1 MSTMDE
7 RGVVT
12 ENNERLL
19 LCHKLYKNRVVSV
32 FESIQFCF
40 QGLVSKHTVMIKPIQ
55 YSIASLA
62 LASGIFTAGALAQD
76 SGALL
81 DALVQEGV
89 IKESKAEAI
98 RAKLNSDFAKTS
110 AGKIQLDSSV
120 KELKLYGD
128 ARFRYQ
134 WEEYRAQSATAV
146 PKDDRNQQRER
157 IRLRIG
163 TDVKLTEEFTAGFQL
178 STAQTADSDNQTVGQ
193 SGAGAGFGK
202 FPIFISKAFLGWE
215 PTKGLSG
222 VIGKQAN
229 PFYFNDQGLVW
240 DADINPTGLSQKL
253 ELHKLLGWVGPWEVT
268 FNAGQFVYADNN
280 EGRLTGANQTDKAND
295 AFLFQGQLVVAY
307 KFDDSNKLTVAPGFL
322 TYNAASTSNATGL
335 LSGGVTTSGTAGTK
349 GKPISGG
356 TAITATS
363 TLGYAGVNGSSFV
376 APNGT
381 RGLQLILLPGD
392 FTTKIAGVKT
402 KFLWDLSYN
411 ADGKTRARDVYG
423 LKDTGRADKRSS
435 QDDLAWLLGVVVGEN
450 KKKGDISVLANY
462 RQTGLTS
469 VDPNLNDSDF
479 GQSRL
484 NTKGFKLGV
493 GYNLSKAVVLT
504 LAYQNAFN
512 LRSDLDSSAATS
524 GVWSSKGAAASL
536 ADRNNVQIFQADV
549 TVKF

>member
-1 MSTMDE
+1 
-7 RGVVT
+7 
-12 ENNERLL
+12 
-19 LCHKLYKNRVVSV
+19 
-32 FESIQFCF
+32 
-40 QGLVSKHTVMIKPIQ
+40 MIKPLQ

-62 LASGIFTAGALAQD
+62 LASGIFTASAPAQD

-98 RAKLNSDFAKTS
+98 RAKLSSDFAKTP
-110 AGKIQLDSSV
+110 AGKIKLDSSV
-120 KELKLYGD
+120 KELKLSGD

-134 WEEYRAQSATAV
+134 WEEYRAQSANAA

-163 TDVKLTEEFTAGFQL
+163 TEVKLTDDFNAGFQL

-229 PFYFNDQGLVW
+229 PFYTNDQGLVW
-240 DADINPTGLSQKL
+240 DADINPTGLSQKF

-268 FNAGQFVYADNN
+268 FNAGQFVLADNN
-280 EGRLTGANQTDKAND
+280 EGRLTGANETDKAND
-295 AFLFQGQLVVAY
+295 AFLFQAQLVVAF

-322 TYNAASTSNATGL
+322 TYNAASTSNAAGL
-335 LSGGVTTSGTAGTK
+335 LSGGGVTTSGTVGAGGGSTLV
-349 GKPISGG
+349 GG
-356 TAITATS
+356 TAITANS
-363 TLGYAGVNGSSFV
+363 TFTPAYAGVNGSSFL

-381 RGLQLILLPGD
+381 RGLQLLLLPGD

-402 KFLWDLSYN
+402 KFVWDLSYN
-411 ADGKTRARDVYG
+411 TDGETRAVDVYK
-423 LKDTGRADKRSS
+423 LTGIDRTNTRSGK
-435 QDDLAWLLGVVVGEN
+435 DDLAWLLGVVVGEN
-450 KKKGDISVLANY
+450 KKKGDITVLANY

-493 GYNLSKAVVLT
+493 GYNLSNAVVLN

-512 LRSDLDSSAATS
+512 LRSDLNSSVKGNDSAAW
-524 GVWSSKGAAASL
+524 GGSKGPAATLS
-536 ADRNNVQIFQADV
+536 DRNNVQIFQADV